1 MEVTLVKRDISI
13 SVFKTQNQLK
23 LLVMAIESLKEE
35 NKVLKKKIK
44 GKNFLLH
51 EKGNQ
56 IKQLKSHL
64 IACHVMCSL
73 MSFHVI

>member
-23 LLVMAIESLKEE
+23 LLVMSIESLKEE
-35 NKVLKKKIK
+35 NKVLKNKIK
-44 GKNFLLH
+44 GKDFLLH

-64 IACHVMCSL
+64 IASHVMCTL
-73 MSFHVI
+73 MSVHIM